1 MNPVY
6 LIILALIGFSVS
18 FYLYYAKTYNK
29 KIYCISKHDCDAVV
43 KSKYGKT
50 FGIENTLFGMPYYLM
65 ILAYGIVLLL
75 DGNLFKGMYVYYFL
89 VGSSAASVLYSIYL
103 TGVQA
108 FVLRKWCDYC
118 IISSIASVLIL
129 IVLVV

>member
-1 MNPVY
+1 MKEIY
-6 LIILALIGFSVS
+6 LIILAVIGFSVS
-18 FYLYYAKTYNK
+18 FYLYYTKTHNK

-50 FGIENTLFGMPYYLM
+50 FGVENTLFGMLYYLM

-75 DGNLFKGMYVYYFL
+75 DGNLFKGTSVYYFI
-89 VGSSAASVLYSIYL
+89 VASSAASVLYSIYL

-108 FVLRKWCDYC
+108 FVLKKWCDYC
-118 IISSIASVLIL
+118 IVSSIASVLIL
-129 IVLVV
+129 IVLAV